1 MHTYARDTWLG
12 LTIWTRDETELRVVV
27 VAYKCT
33 LALNT
38 TLKVLPC
45 GVLTKQTPPNT
56 DSHSIVLWKATRYAM
71 VRWGTTR
78 LTIDFLTIIQADAL
92 MLTLEA
98 KPPVLVELEHTV
110 AQRLIQ
116 ADSVMITLEAK
127 PPVLVELEH
136 TVAQRLVQADALI
149 HSRNS
154 SQSRRSHRCW
164 SSWSTQSH
172 SGPLRMDMS

>member
-12 LTIWTRDETELRVVV
+12 LTIWTRDDTELRVVV

-38 TLKVLPC
+38 TLKVLSC
-45 GVLTKQTPPNT
+45 GVLMKQTPPNT
-56 DSHSIVLWKATRYAM
+56 DSHSIVLWKRYAM

-98 KPPVLVELEHTV
+98 KPPVLVELEHTLHV
-110 AQRLIQ
+110 ARQVLFTRIDISGKAFSTASIVFTFGFTGTALLV
-116 ADSVMITLEAK
+116 SMTSLPSIT
-127 PPVLVELEH
+127 PG
-136 TVAQRLVQADALI
+136 
-149 HSRNS
+149 SRCAS
-154 SQSRRSHRCW
+154 SI
-164 SSWSTQSH
+164 
-172 SGPLRMDMS
+172 P